1 MELGSLRR
9 DMAAIDGGRW
19 VAKDEVPN
27 LQDIRIKAKGLGGSE
42 SREALAKLQRDGVSD
57 ADAIQQVVNTV
68 CFVEIEGLTSGGKP
82 VAAADI
88 RDQLAD
94 PAMEPLALLILQA
107 VQRVDATRETKAEAL
122 SKN

>member
-57 ADAIQQVVNTV
+57 ADAIQQVVNAV

-82 VAAADI
+82 VASADI